1 MRVTRRD
8 KKKATAAFASAVVAH
23 DGCLWIDADDVAQS
37 AGSAIASWPS
47 RVGNSPAQG
56 VGAQQPIASKQD
68 RVVRF
73 DGIDDVMTVNLAVNT
88 VEKVTVLWFAQ
99 NQATTGAV
107 IELTSAWFTSSGLFA
122 GIDASTS
129 ALAGIGGA
137 LITDRVSRAG
147 SPIASSRIGCGE
159 ALNRTPNPGTID
171 MIDNNGRV
179 TNAYINQGNTTGSFA
194 SGTSYIGSRNGG
206 APRLAGGICSILVL
220 RELLTVTQMHSLVSQ
235 FRRSWR
241 F

>member
-8 KKKATAAFASAVVAH
+8 KKKATSAFASAVAAH
-23 DGCLWIDADDVAQS
+23 SGSLWLDADDVAQS
-37 AGSAIASWPS
+37 AGGTILSWPS
-47 RVGNSPAQG
+47 RVGNSPAQANA
-56 VGAQQPIASKQD
+56 AQRPLVSKTD
-68 RVVRF
+68 RVVTF
-73 DGIDDVMTVNLAVNT
+73 DGIDDVMTVDIAVNAT
-88 VEKVTVLWFAQ
+88 EKATVLWFAQ

-137 LITDRVSRAG
+137 IITDRVSRAG

-171 MIDNNGRV
+171 MIDNNGIV

-206 APRLAGGICSILVL
+206 VPRLTGGICSILVL